1 MKLDFPQPGKP
12 TQNGHIESFNGRL
25 RDECLKVTRF
35 LSLDDARKQIERWR
49 IDYNGHRPH
58 SSLGNLTP
66 SEFAKQRQENRTSAV
81 AEIQSRTVYKR
92 DQRHLLSKLHCARTG
107 GSQMISFRKANGRG
121 EAICKSE
128 GLSR

>member
-25 RDECLKVTRF
+25 REECLKVARF

-66 SEFAKQRQENRTSAV
+66 SESTKPRQENRTSAV
-81 AEIQSRTVYKR
+81 AESNLR
-92 DQRHLLSKLHCARTG
+92 LSTNGTNVTCCRSFTARAPAESG
-107 GSQMISFRKANGRG
+107 
-121 EAICKSE
+121 
-128 GLSR
+128 